1 MSSVGDSQ
9 GGGLSPEG
17 EVTVLLGRAAE
28 GDAAA
33 ESRLFELLQVEL
45 RRVARVQLANQ
56 SADHTL
62 QPTALVNEAWLR
74 LARAGGVRAGDR
86 KQFLAVAAR
95 AMRTALIDHARRKQ
109 AAKRNG
115 SALRVAIDSA
125 EVENAS
131 SALDR
136 TLELCSQRGF
146 DPIDLDEA
154 LERIAKDE
162 PRHAKLVEL
171 RFFGGLT
178 REEAAEVLGVS
189 RATAARDW
197 ELVRHRLIWEL
208 GLDEES

>member
-1 MSSVGDSQ
+1 MDGAGSNGAEAGSRSGDA
-9 GGGLSPEG
+9 
-17 EVTVLLGRAAE
+17 TALLGRAAA

-33 ESRLFELLQVEL
+33 EAALYGLLQTEL
-45 RRVARVQLANQ
+45 RKIACSQLAGQ

-74 LARAGGVRAGDR
+74 LAKAGGARAEDR
-86 KQFLAVAAR
+86 RQFLAVAAR
-95 AMRTALIDHARRKQ
+95 AMRTALIDHARRKR
-109 AAKRNG
+109 AAKRG
-115 SALRVAIDSA
+115 GVALQVALESA
-125 EVENAS
+125 EVENA
-131 SALDR
+131 ALDR

-146 DPIDLDEA
+146 DPLDLDEA
-154 LERIAKDE
+154 LERIAKEE
-162 PRHAKLVEL
+162 PRHARLVEL

-208 GLDEES
+208 ELDEQG